1 MLLWG
6 QPPPAVRRA
15 KLDRVLYAKTFSP
28 LLLAYTLS
36 RIEVVRSALLEEA
49 LEFTV
54 LSSSST
60 SCTDWEAA
68 FASLVCAGE
77 AEFFRSPRTAAKA
90 DWDVDRSPELSALP
104 SVDRSLVS

>member
-1 MLLWG
+1 MPQWGSRLL
-6 QPPPAVRRA
+6 AVRRA
-15 KLDRVLYAKTFSP
+15 TLDGILYARTFSP

-49 LEFTV
+49 VEFTV
-54 LSSSST
+54 LSNSST
-60 SCTDWEAA
+60 NCTDWEAA

-90 DWDVDRSPELSALP
+90 DWEWIGLP
-104 SVDRSLVS
+104 SSARCLALTDRP